1 MPKSEKSEKPVKSNK
16 TSPSNQ
22 KSAPRPVLK
31 HLDKQTVQLLP
42 LGGVGRMGMNAML
55 LICGDDAVLLDCG
68 VSFVDNDIPGIDVM
82 LPSLRVLADY
92 KKKLRAIVLTHGHE
106 DHIGALPHVLRLF
119 PVPIYSTRFT
129 AALIQQRLREHGMES
144 SVNLSIIKPGKNLKI
159 GPFDFNF
166 LRVTHSLPDCVSLAI
181 GTPAGNILFTGDFKI
196 EQGLRDGSVFDEAGF
211 RAFGDSGC
219 ALMMSD
225 STNAEVPG
233 WSASESSVATALVD
247 VIGACK
253 GRAIVGLFASN
264 LYRVHTV
271 VDAARAAGRYTVLM
285 GRSLDRYVECANN
298 ATDMPFDK
306 DDFIE
311 AKDMHLY
318 DDDELCI
325 ICTGS
330 QAESRAALGRAA
342 QGIHPTLSIKN
353 TDTVILSSRV
363 IPGNEKR
370 IYSMINDLARR
381 GAHIISTR
389 TRRDIHASGHAYSD
403 EQRALLS
410 WVRPKYFFPVHG
422 EYTFLQ
428 RHCELAAEVGAK
440 NVLAENGQILEL
452 TQAGVSVRDLVEV
465 SPWYADGSI
474 VGDAETLEIK
484 ARERL
489 AFNGVVAVS
498 ARLKIQRGVVV
509 PKVRVMPSGVYQG
522 NGELTAEIEKTLNR
536 CLTDIDVK
544 TAPEKIE
551 ALITQQVRKACK
563 RYTTRKPVVLSLV
576 EIEKD

>member
-1 MPKSEKSEKPVKSNK
+1 MPKSKKP
-16 TSPSNQ
+16 
-22 KSAPRPVLK
+22 
-31 HLDKQTVQLLP
+31 DKETVQLLP

-55 LICGDDAVLLDCG
+55 LVCGDDAVLLDCG
-68 VSFVDNDIPGIDVM
+68 VSFVDGEIPGIDVM
-82 LPSLRVLADY
+82 LPSLRVLAGY

-106 DHIGALPHVLRLF
+106 DHIGALPHVLRQF

-129 AALIQQRLREHGMES
+129 AALIGQRLREHGMEG
-144 SVNLSIIKPGKNLKI
+144 SVNLSIVKPGKALQV
-159 GPFDFNF
+159 GVFTFNF

-181 GTPAGNILFTGDFKI
+181 GTPAGNIVFTGDFKI
-196 EQGLRDGSVFDEAGF
+196 EAGLRDGAVFDEAGF
-211 RAFGDSGC
+211 RALGDSGV

-233 WSASESSVATALVD
+233 WSASEASVKIALTE

-271 VDAARAAGRYTVLM
+271 VDAARAAGRYTVLL

-298 ATDMPFDK
+298 ATDMPFDD
-306 DDFIE
+306 DDFIQ

-330 QAESRAALGRAA
+330 QAEARAALSRAA
-342 QGIHPTLSIKN
+342 QGIHPDLSI
-353 TDTVILSSRV
+353 TDTDTIILSSRV

-410 WVRPKYFFPVHG
+410 WVRPKHFFPVHG

-440 NVLAENGQILEL
+440 TILAENGQILEL
-452 TQAGVSVRDLVEV
+452 TRDGVSVRDLVEV
-465 SPWYADGSI
+465 TPWFADGSI
-474 VGDAETLEIK
+474 VGDAETLQIK
-484 ARERL
+484 AREKL
-489 AFNGVVAVS
+489 AFNGVIAVS
-498 ARLKIQRGVVV
+498 ARLKIQRGVVTA
-509 PKVRVMPSGVYQG
+509 KVRAVPSGVYQG
-522 NGELTAEIEKTLNR
+522 NGELAEELEKAVHRSLS
-536 CLTDIDVK
+536 DMDAK
-544 TAPEKIE
+544 TAPEKID
-551 ALITQQVRKACK
+551 ALITQQVRKVCK
-563 RYTTRKPVVLSLV
+563 RYTTRKPVVLALV
-576 EIEKD
+576 DIEKE

>member
-1 MPKSEKSEKPVKSNK
+1 MPKTKK
-16 TSPSNQ
+16 
-22 KSAPRPVLK
+22 
-31 HLDKQTVQLLP
+31 LDKQTVQLLP

-55 LICGDDAVLLDCG
+55 LVCGDDAVLLDCG
-68 VSFVDNDIPGIDVM
+68 VSFVDGEIPGIDVM
-82 LPSLRVLADY
+82 LPSLKVLAGY

-129 AALIQQRLREHGMES
+129 AALIAQRLREHGMES
-144 SVNLSIIKPGKNLKI
+144 SVDLTVIKPGKKLKI
-159 GPFDFNF
+159 GPFDFGF

-196 EQGLRDGSVFDEAGF
+196 EAGLRDGAVFDEAGF
-211 RAFGDSGC
+211 RAFGDSGV

-225 STNAEVPG
+225 STNSEVPG
-233 WSASESSVATALVD
+233 WSASESGVATALTE

-271 VDAARAAGRYTVLM
+271 VDAARTAGRYTVLI

-318 DDDELCI
+318 DDEELCI

-330 QAESRAALGRAA
+330 QAEARAALSRAA
-342 QGIHPTLSIKN
+342 QGIHPDLSIKN

-403 EQRALLS
+403 EQRALIS
-410 WVRPKYFFPVHG
+410 WVRPKHFFPVHG

-440 NVLAENGQILEL
+440 TVLAENGQILEL
-452 TQAGVSVRDLVEV
+452 THEGVSVRELADVT
-465 SPWYADGSI
+465 PWYADGSI
-474 VGDAETLEIK
+474 VGDAETLQIK
-484 ARERL
+484 AREKL

-498 ARLKIQRGVVV
+498 ARLKFHRGSVTATTRAV
-509 PKVRVMPSGVYQG
+509 PSGVYQG
-522 NGELTAEIEKTLNR
+522 NGELAGEIEQALNR
-536 CLTDIDVK
+536 CLADVDAK

-551 ALITQQVRKACK
+551 SLITQHVRKVCK
-563 RYTTRKPVVLSLV
+563 RYTTRKPVVLALV
-576 EIEKD
+576 DIDKD

>member
-1 MPKSEKSEKPVKSNK
+1 MPKSKKSDKS
-16 TSPSNQ
+16 
-22 KSAPRPVLK
+22 
-31 HLDKQTVQLLP
+31 TVQLLP

-55 LICGDDAVLLDCG
+55 LVCGDDAVLLDCG
-68 VSFVDNDIPGIDVM
+68 VSFVDGEVPGIDVM
-82 LPSLRVLADY
+82 LPSLRVLAGY

-106 DHIGALPHVLRLF
+106 DHIGALPHILRQF
-119 PVPIYSTRFT
+119 PMPIYSTRFT
-129 AALIQQRLREHGMES
+129 AALIQQRLREHGMEG
-144 SVNLSIIKPGKNLKI
+144 SVDLSLIKPGKPLAI
-159 GPFDFNF
+159 GPFTFNF

-181 GTPAGNILFTGDFKI
+181 NTPAGNLLFTGDFKI
-196 EQGLRDGSVFDEAGF
+196 EKGLRDGTVFDEAGF
-211 RAFGDSGC
+211 RALGDSGV

-233 WSASESSVATALVD
+233 WSGSEAGVATALQD
-247 VIGACK
+247 VISSCK

-271 VDAARAAGRYTVLM
+271 VDAARGAGRYTVLL

-298 ATDMPFDK
+298 ATDMPFDA

-318 DDDELCI
+318 DDEELCI

-330 QAESRAALGRAA
+330 QAEPRAALSRAA
-342 QGIHPTLSIKN
+342 QGIHPDLSIKD
-353 TDTVILSSRV
+353 TDTIILSSRV

-410 WVRPKYFFPVHG
+410 WVRPKHFFPVHG

-428 RHCELAAEVGAK
+428 RHCELAAEIGAK
-440 NVLAENGQILEL
+440 TVLAENGQILEL
-452 TQAGVSVRDLVEV
+452 TQDGVSVRDLVDIT
-465 SPWYADGSI
+465 PWYADGSI
-474 VGDAETLEIK
+474 VGDAETLQIK
-484 ARERL
+484 AREKL

-498 ARLKIQRGVVV
+498 ARLTMHRGAVIA
-509 PKVRVMPSGVYQG
+509 KVRAVPSGVYQG
-522 NGELTAEIEKTLNR
+522 NGELANEIEKAVHRALS
-536 CLTDIDVK
+536 DIDVK
-544 TAPEKIE
+544 TAPDKIDS
-551 ALITQQVRKACK
+551 LITQQVRKVCK
-563 RYTTRKPVVLSLV
+563 RYTTRKPVVLPLV
-576 EIEKD
+576 EIDKE

>member
-1 MPKSEKSEKPVKSNK
+1 MTKPKKTEKPTPNH
-16 TSPSNQ
+16 SPS
-22 KSAPRPVLK
+22 KSS
-31 HLDKQTVQLLP
+31 TVQLLP
-42 LGGVGRMGMNAML
+42 LGGVGKMGMNAML
-55 LICGDDAVLLDCG
+55 LVCGDDAVLLDCG

-82 LPSLRVLADY
+82 LPSLRVLASY
-92 KKKLRAIVLTHGHE
+92 KKKLRAIVITHGHE
-106 DHIGALPHVLRLF
+106 DHIGALPHVLRQI
-119 PVPIYSTRFT
+119 PVPVYATRFAT
-129 AALIQQRLREHGMES
+129 ALIQQRLREHGMES
-144 SVNLSIIKPGKNLKI
+144 SVDLTLIKPGKKLKI
-159 GPFDFNF
+159 GVFDFSF

-196 EQGLRDGSVFDEAGF
+196 EQGLRDGTVFDEAGF
-211 RAFGDSGC
+211 RAFGDSGV

-233 WSASESSVATALVD
+233 WSASESSVATALTD

-271 VDAARAAGRYTVLM
+271 VDAARTAGRYTVLM

-298 ATDMPFDK
+298 ATDMPFDR

-318 DDDELCI
+318 DDEELCI

-330 QAESRAALGRAA
+330 QAESRAALARAA
-342 QGIHPTLSIKN
+342 QGIHPDLSIKN
-353 TDTVILSSRV
+353 TDTIILSSRV

-370 IYSMINDLARR
+370 IYAMINDLARR

-403 EQRALLS
+403 EQRALIS
-410 WVRPKYFFPVHG
+410 WVRPKHFFPVHG

-428 RHCELAAEVGAK
+428 RHCELAAEFGART
-440 NVLAENGQILEL
+440 VLAENGQVLEL
-452 TQAGVSVRDLVEV
+452 TQEGVSVRDLVEV
-465 SPWYADGSI
+465 SPWYADGAI

-484 ARERL
+484 AREKL

-498 ARLKIQRGVVV
+498 ARLKIERG
-509 PKVRVMPSGVYQG
+509 KVLPTIRARPSGVYQG
-522 NGELTAEIEKTLNR
+522 NGELGEEIEKALNR
-536 CLTDIDVK
+536 SLADMDAK
-544 TAPEKIE
+544 TAPDKIE
-551 ALITQQVRKACK
+551 GLITQTVRKVCK

-576 EIEKD
+576 TVEKE

>member
-1 MPKSEKSEKPVKSNK
+1 MPKTKKI
-16 TSPSNQ
+16 
-22 KSAPRPVLK
+22 
-31 HLDKQTVQLLP
+31 DKQTVQLLP

-68 VSFVDNDIPGIDVM
+68 VSFVDSEIPGIDVM
-82 LPSLRVLADY
+82 LPSLRVLAGY

-106 DHIGALPHVLRLF
+106 DHIGALPHILRQF

-129 AALIQQRLREHGMES
+129 AALIQQRLREHGMED
-144 SVNLSIIKPGKNLKI
+144 SVNLSLIKPGKNLQI
-159 GPFDFNF
+159 GPFNFNF

-181 GTPAGNILFTGDFKI
+181 STPAGNILFTGDFKI
-196 EQGLRDGSVFDEAGF
+196 EAGLRDGTVFDEAGF
-211 RAFGDSGC
+211 RAFGDSGV

-233 WSASESSVATALVD
+233 WSGSESGVAIALTE
-247 VIGACK
+247 VIAACK

-271 VDAARAAGRYTVLM
+271 VDAARAAGRYTVLI

-330 QAESRAALGRAA
+330 QAEPRAALSRAA
-342 QGIHPTLSIKN
+342 QGIHPDLSITN
-353 TDTVILSSRV
+353 TDTIILSSRV

-410 WVRPKYFFPVHG
+410 YVRPKHFFPVHG

-428 RHCELAAEVGAK
+428 RHCELAAEFGAK
-440 NVLAENGQILEL
+440 TVLAENGQVLEL
-452 TQAGVSVRDLVEV
+452 TQDGVSVRDLVEV
-465 SPWYADGSI
+465 TPWYADGSI
-474 VGDAETLEIK
+474 VGDAETLQIK
-484 ARERL
+484 AREKL
-489 AFNGVVAVS
+489 AFNGVIAVS
-498 ARLKIQRGVVV
+498 ARLKFQRGTVVA
-509 PKVRVMPSGVYQG
+509 KARALPSGVYQG
-522 NGELTAEIEKTLNR
+522 NGELAEEIEKAVNR
-536 CLTDIDVK
+536 CLADVDVK
-544 TAPEKIE
+544 TAPEKIDS
-551 ALITQQVRKACK
+551 LITQQVRKVCK
-563 RYTTRKPVVLSLV
+563 RYTTRKPVVLALV
-576 EIEKD
+576 EIDKE